1 MKKIKTRNGG
11 ALFVLFIFGLLF
23 LLMFFRIFYMQVT
36 GTVNGHDLESEAKE
50 RFDRTQVQQAE
61 RGNILDANG
70 VPIVTNTASYDLYA
84 VISPEASKGLDD
96 DLHVAK
102 PEQTAM
108 VLSKYINMP
117 KKDILKK
124 LKMKKPDGTF
134 YYQVEFGTAGKN
146 LSHSQMQKIAD
157 EKLPGINFTET
168 TQRFYPNGMF
178 ASNIIGFSQRTQN
191 AETNAVEIVGK
202 SGLEKTFNK
211 ELSGENGE
219 VNFSKDKW
227 GYIFPG
233 TEKMVT
239 PPKNGDNIYLT
250 LDKTIQNIL
259 ESEVSKVDAE
269 YKPKSIVA
277 VVADPKTGK
286 ILASTQR
293 PTFNSQKNEGMNTS
307 WLNRLTETTIEP
319 GSTMKAF
326 TLATAIEQGVWD
338 PNATFMSG
346 QYTVGG
352 RTIRDAN
359 QVGWGRISYLEA
371 IQRSSNVGM
380 ANLLERIGDEN
391 FLNSIAKF
399 GFGEKTGIDLPNEA
413 TGKILDQYKINT
425 VTTTYGQ
432 GSTVTPIQLIQA
444 FSAIANNG
452 EMMKPYVINKIVDP
466 NTGKVLKNNK
476 PETVGQPIS
485 AETAKEVREIL
496 ATTVTS
502 PKGTAKNFASQ
513 EYEVS
518 GKTGTAQ
525 IPNNSGGYDWGKG
538 KFLYSFIG
546 MAPQKDPKLVM
557 YVAVEKPNLK
567 NSEYGS
573 EPVSKIFN
581 AVMESSLKYM
591 NVETD
596 MSQVPQKAP
605 IDSYIGENT
614 TDIMKELTDLN
625 YEPIIVGSEGEI
637 TNQFPKKGS
646 VVLEKGKVFLKT
658 KGEVILPD
666 FKGWSLRDILKFE
679 EISGIPMKIVGDGYV
694 RSQSVPAG
702 ATLKKN
708 DSVQINLKTPKEQYS
723 KKK

>member
-1 MKKIKTRNGG
+1 ML
-11 ALFVLFIFGLLF
+11 AIFGLLF
-23 LLMFFRIFYMQVT
+23 LVMFFRILYIQVT
-36 GTVNGHDLESEAKE
+36 GSVHGHDLVKEAEAK
-50 RFDRTQVQQAE
+50 FNKTQVEQAE
-61 RGNILDANG
+61 RGSILDANG
-70 VPIVTNTASYDLYA
+70 VPIVTNTASYDLFA
-84 VISPEASKGLDD
+84 VVSPEASEGTKQK
-96 DLHVAK
+96 LHVSD
-102 PEQTAM
+102 PNRTATI
-108 VLSKYINMP
+108 LSKYINMP
-117 KKDILKK
+117 KKDILNK
-124 LKMKKPDGTF
+124 LKMKKPDGSP
-134 YYQVEFGTAGKN
+134 YYQVEFGAVGKN

-157 EKLPGINFTET
+157 EELPGINFTET

-178 ASNIIGFSQRTQN
+178 ASNIIGFSQRTEN
-191 AETNAVEIVGK
+191 EGIVEIVGK

-233 TEKMVT
+233 TEKMIT
-239 PPKNGDNIYLT
+239 PPKDGDNIYLT

-293 PTFNSQKNEGMNTS
+293 PTFNSQKNERMNTS

-326 TLATAIEQGVWD
+326 TLATAIEKGVWD

-399 GFGEKTGIDLPNEA
+399 GFGEKTGIDLPGEA

-476 PETVGQPIS
+476 PEAVGQPIS
-485 AETAKEVREIL
+485 AETAKEVRDIL
-496 ATTVTS
+496 ATTITS
-502 PKGTAKNFASQ
+502 PKGTARNFASQ

-525 IPNNSGGYDWGKG
+525 IPNNKGGYDWGKG

-546 MAPQKDPKLVM
+546 MAPQKDPQLVM

-567 NSEYGS
+567 GTEYGS
-573 EPVSKIFN
+573 EPVSKVFN

-596 MSQVPQKAP
+596 MSQVPQKEP
-605 IDSYIGENT
+605 IDSYLGEKT
-614 TDIMKELTDLN
+614 TDIVKELTGQK
-625 YEPIIVGSEGEI
+625 YEPIVVGSEGEI
-637 TNQFPKKGS
+637 TDQFPKKGS
-646 VVLEKGKVFLKT
+646 VVLEKGKIFLKT
-658 KGEVILPD
+658 KGAVILPD
-666 FKGWSLRDILKFE
+666 FKGWSLRDVLKYKE
-679 EISGIPMKIVGDGYV
+679 LSGINMKVVGDGYV
-694 RSQSVPAG
+694 SKQSVPAG
-702 ATLKKN
+702 VTLKKN
-708 DSVQINLKTPKEQYS
+708 DAVQITLKTPKEQYS